1 MALPPVYEID
11 ADGTIRTDALHWE
24 GFPRILWETLSE
36 VGYVMSP
43 LYEVVSF
50 WEQGVPYART
60 TATVLPHPEHLEW
73 ADLSLMFFAHRDV
86 GSVES
91 AAMQILHTF
100 YEQHPDEVMLTTLGL
115 FPAMDPLDPAWRE
128 RISLTDVL
136 LTTNPPTVVVRHL
149 LRFLEAVYNMQ
160 VFRISTQ
167 CMLSVVLMDSTA
179 MRDILTLD
187 LQYKRQ
193 TVAHLQQEI
202 VTLQDERIQWHQERA
217 ELTGQLCARDHTLEM
232 TQVQLAHT
240 EAQRFALVQNVVE
253 MQNQVAE
260 MEIEVEVW
268 QAMAQQGQQPP
279 IAPPAAPAAPDEL
292 QGVLG
297 LTEDSVGG
305 PPPDSPDTSAGSA
318 AGY

>member
-1 MALPPVYEID
+1 MAQPPIYEID

-36 VGYVMSP
+36 VGYVTPP

-50 WEQGVPYART
+50 WDQGVSYART
-60 TATVLPHPEHLEW
+60 TATVLPHTEHPEW
-73 ADLSLMFFAHRDV
+73 ADLSMVFFAHRSV
-86 GSVES
+86 ESVES
-91 AAMQILHTF
+91 AAMRILHTF
-100 YEQHPDEVMLTTLGL
+100 CEQHPDEVMLTALGL

-136 LTTNPPTVVVRHL
+136 LTTDPPAVVVRQL

-160 VFRISTQ
+160 VFRLSTQ
-167 CMLSVVLMDSTA
+167 GMLSVVLMDSTA

-187 LQYKRQ
+187 LQYECQ
-193 TVAHLQQEI
+193 TVAHLQLEI
-202 VTLQDERIQWHQERA
+202 VTLQDERIQWHQECA
-217 ELTGQLCARDHTLEM
+217 ELMEQLFAREHALET

-240 EAQRFALVQNVVE
+240 KAQRFALVQNVME

-268 QAMAQQGQQPP
+268 QVMAQQGQQPP
-279 IAPPAAPAAPDEL
+279 ITPPAAPAAPDEL
-292 QGVLG
+292 QGVSVLS
-297 LTEDSVGG
+297 EDSAGG
-305 PPPDSPDTSAGSA
+305 PPPDSPDTSTGSS